1 MKPKPREKIFLNYI
15 DYDAVSDKR
24 ESKTDREYHLAP
36 VWRDAVKE
44 PPSISRKETADEIRS
59 ILQSVVVDSTY
70 WIRPSLFDRLA
81 ILADRVY
88 PLPPER
94 NGE

>member
-1 MKPKPREKIFLNYI
+1 MKPPEKIF
-15 DYDAVSDKR
+15 VDKGIR
-24 ESKTDREYHLAP
+24 LSSRTPVGEITIEYHLAP
-36 VWRDAVKE
+36 SWLDAVKE

-94 NGE
+94 GGE